1 MQKRATA
8 YVRWGENEAPDMRPT
23 IRLSTVIGTIFFL
36 VAVAIMAQ
44 SAAAGPLED
53 ACSLLTVA
61 QVSGAVS
68 ASVGDGSYVTPTFKK
83 TCTWTAPGTIVTL
96 MLENLD
102 AYQAGKHTNLA
113 TSVSGVGDDAYYL
126 GAGSTVGLIVK
137 KGNIAF
143 KVAVY
148 AKIPLERKQA
158 MEKALAQQ
166 VISKL

>member
-1 MQKRATA
+1 MGVG
-8 YVRWGENEAPDMRPT
+8 VRIEACDTRRKV
-23 IRLSTVIGTIFFL
+23 RLSTVIAAIFFL
-36 VAVAIMAQ
+36 VALAIIAG
-44 SAAAGPLED
+44 SATAGPPED
-53 ACSLLTVA
+53 ACSLVTVA

-96 MLENLD
+96 MLENLE

-148 AKIPLERKQA
+148 AKIPLEKKQA